1 MGTLNTLQQY
11 GVSFQI
17 KVLSSLLKHKEFLHG
32 VYDILNPDEFDN
44 PAHKWI
50 IQETLKYYSKYHT
63 NPTPEYLS
71 VEVKKIDNEVL
82 KISIAEQ
89 LRESLKAINEDRDY
103 VETEFSNFCR
113 NQQLKKAL
121 MSSVELLTK
130 GQYDD
135 IRSMIDQALK
145 AGQSRDI
152 GHEYEKDVETR
163 YRAEERKA
171 IPTNW
176 NHINNLLMG
185 GLGAG
190 DLGMVLGSPG
200 GGKSW
205 FLINLGAA
213 AVKAGF
219 NVCHYTLELS
229 QDYVGKR
236 YDSVFTG
243 IEFQKIHLHRPEIEK
258 VVEGLKGKLII
269 KEYPMGKTT
278 PSTIETHIQKC
289 ETLGHKPDIV
299 IIDYVDLLRS
309 KVKSAERK
317 DEIDDVYT
325 AIKGLA
331 RQIKTPIWTVSQV
344 NRMGSKDDIIEA
356 DKIAGSYD
364 KIMIADFAMSL
375 SRKRS
380 DKLNGTGRVHVIK
393 NRFGSDG
400 MTFSAM
406 INTGNG
412 HIDISDTELDE
423 SEIQTD
429 QNPVM
434 ALQNKLQLGGEQKKH
449 LVNKFFELGL

>member
-1 MGTLNTLQQY
+1 MSTLNTLQAY

-17 KVLSSLLKHKEFLHG
+17 KVISSLLKHKEFLNG
-32 VYDILNPDEFDN
+32 IYDMLNPEEFDN

-50 IQETLKYYSKYHT
+50 VEETLKYYSKYHT

-82 KISIAEQ
+82 KISIVEQ
-89 LRESLKAINEDRDY
+89 LKESLKAINEDQDY
-103 VETEFSNFCR
+103 VETEFSNFCK

-121 MSSVELLTK
+121 MNSVELLSK

-135 IRSMIDQALK
+135 IRSIIDHALK
-145 AGQSRDI
+145 SGQSRDV
-152 GHEYEKDVETR
+152 GHEYEKDLESR
-163 YRAEERKA
+163 YRLEERRA
-171 IPTNW
+171 VPTVW
-176 NHINNLLMG
+176 PHINELLMG

-213 AVKAGF
+213 AVKMGYTVF
-219 NVCHYTLELS
+219 HYTLELS
-229 QDYVGKR
+229 QEYVAKR
-236 YDSVFTG
+236 YDAILTG
-243 IEFQKIHLHRPEIEK
+243 IDFQNIHKDDNRKLIE
-258 VVEGLKGKLII
+258 ETIESLKGKLIV

-289 ETLGHKPDIV
+289 ITLGHKPDLV

-309 KVKSAERK
+309 KLKSTERK
-317 DEIDDVYT
+317 DQIDDVYT
-325 AIKGLA
+325 SIKGLA

-380 DKLNGTGRVHVIK
+380 DKLNGTGRIHVIK

-400 MTFSAM
+400 MTFAAK
-406 INTGNG
+406 INTSNG
-412 HIDISDTELDE
+412 FIDIDSNEMNDDDLKVESSTQPSGFTKIDGDE
-423 SEIQTD
+423 
-429 QNPVM
+429 
-434 ALQNKLQLGGEQKKH
+434 KKY
-449 LVNKFFELGL
+449 LASKFFELGI